1 MPGMKPL
8 CASSRRQMRHTPNLR
23 YTARLRPQRRH
34 RVYSRV
40 LYLDP
45 RCWRTFW
52 DVLATGLALLAGG
65 GVHGRVGLAGEGH
78 PEGLEQR
85 VGLGVRLPR
94 RGEGDVQATHL
105 VDGVVVDL
113 GEDDLLAHAH
123 RVATAAV

>member
-34 RVYSRV
+34 RVYSRG

-52 DVLATGLALLAGG
+52 DVLATGLALLAGV
-65 GVHGRVGLAGEGH
+65 GVHVRVALAAEGH

-85 VGLGVRLPR
+85 VGLLRGLR
-94 RGEGDVQATHL
+94 RRRDGDVHASHL

-113 GEDDLLAHAH
+113 GEDDLLAQAH
-123 RVATAAV
+123 RVGAAT